1 MLNSSPIL
9 SICIPTYNRFEYL
22 QETLKSIISQEEFQ
36 NSNDVEIV
44 ISDNSSTDNTQEL
57 CIRLVSE
64 YPNKIV
70 YNRNN
75 VNIQDNNFEKVLSLA
90 TGQYLKLNN
99 DTFLHKEG
107 SLKMMLNFILSADL
121 TNTLLIFNFGNRGE
135 NKIFET
141 VDEFIGFMD
150 YYVTWIAI
158 FGLSKKQFK
167 SINEKFETKSR
178 LGQVSVLLELASLN
192 KIQIISM
199 NKYHEV
205 LDPLNKGGYDVIE
218 VFLDNYFKII
228 KKYVNSRFISER
240 TYKCLKESVIFN
252 YVLPNLIAQQKKKND
267 FYFSYNYRSLKIF
280 FFLFPNFNLILKYV
294 IIEFKIFY
302 FGMKTSIFNYF
313 IKQHKMS
320 F

>member
-1 MLNSSPIL
+1 
-9 SICIPTYNRFEYL
+9 
-22 QETLKSIISQEEFQ
+22 
-36 NSNDVEIV
+36 
-44 ISDNSSTDNTQEL
+44 
-57 CIRLVSE
+57 
-64 YPNKIV
+64 
-70 YNRNN
+70 
-75 VNIQDNNFEKVLSLA
+75 
-90 TGQYLKLNN
+90 
-99 DTFLHKEG
+99 
-107 SLKMMLNFILSADL
+107 MLNFILSADL